1 MPSAQG
7 HITVR
12 RRAKD
17 GTNGSDAVR
26 YWVIPSAT
34 QIKRAQDGTMSP
46 ATVTCEKRKQ
56 TGNAAPIVINE
67 GILYYQIGYED
78 GSVTGK
84 SIYGST
90 GVKATKAMTWIKF
103 ILEVSQVEVASET
116 VSVVRDGDDVYLLD
130 LDNEMQ
136 GIPCNSSGTPTGS
149 GTLASTNSTV
159 YKGAKVDSGWTYSK
173 EDTGCTSTIDKN
185 GTVSVTAISAD
196 KASVKVIATKDSL
209 TLSAVMSLYKVKP
222 GANGSSPVV
231 YSIEVSASS
240 ISRDK
245 NGSLNPT
252 SITAYKQK
260 TVGNATARTT
270 EMVLKYLREG
280 QDSTETTLSGQGGE
294 IKDLSAACTAVV
306 ITLYSGTSVL
316 DKERIP
322 IVKDGQDG
330 SDVYLL
336 DLDNEVEGIPCNS
349 SGTPTGSGTLAS
361 TNSTVYKGAKVDSG
375 WTYSKEDTGC
385 TSTIDKNGTVS
396 VTAISADKAS
406 VKVIAT
412 KDSLTLSAVMSLY
425 KVKPGANGSSPVVYS
440 LEISDKALSRDAAGK
455 LTPDSISVYKNKTV
469 GSTKN
474 RTTEMTLTY
483 QRIGQDTGPIIYAGQ
498 GGSIAN
504 ISDDCTAIELKLK
517 NGNTVLDSERVPI
530 VKDGK
535 NGIDGVDGNPGADGF
550 TIIVSPANV
559 EFNFSKTSRQTI
571 RIDVYQGSKKLTY
584 NDDFLCS
591 TLSSQTT
598 ITTGLR
604 WGFNVDTDGFYFT
617 LTYTVG
623 NDVNIN
629 IPFVIT
635 VGDIQFNRVI
645 CVKTVKNGD
654 PGPQGIQGCVYRRSK
669 HVIGF
674 DYHNDSALTTN
685 GIRYIDLV
693 YIMKDSTMYASHA
706 LWFRCKKSHK
716 SDANNA
722 PQKTNTGNEA
732 WLEYWEPM
740 NTLEPLYTPF
750 LLADDAVITLMQ
762 SNQILIANDEGV
774 ITAGMSGSLA
784 GSKIRIWAG
793 SQTPDSAP
801 FRVDVNG
808 KLTSTEADIRGKIT
822 ATSGT
827 IAGFNISGTALTNG
841 PDFSNDACII
851 FRNDSHKTFA
861 GIGGNVLPATTGNRA
876 VARFENE
883 DSNNF
888 WGLGRNIAMLLSAK
902 NGDIN
907 HAFLGTGNGNLDGWI
922 DGYKFSKYT
931 LNDSNTIY
939 NGYMKISQNNRW
951 IIYAT
956 GSSSGITL
964 PTLTEVRNALGIG
977 TSTSFCIE
985 LTVVADLHSQHNF
998 NVYGRCKKTVT
1009 VNGASQTPYFT
1020 GEYPTMTHW
1029 NNGRYDSLEM
1039 GAGDSAVFLLI
1050 YDPGKTGVL
1059 DTDYTLMYTARI
1071 INRQN

>member
-34 QIKRAQDGTMSP
+34 QIKRAQDGTMYP

-56 TGNAAPIVINE
+56 TGNAAPIVTNE
-67 GILYYQIGYED
+67 GTLYYQIGYED

-84 SIYGST
+84 SVYGST

-136 GIPCNSSGTPTGS
+136 GIPCNSSGTPTGT

-159 YKGAKVDSGWTYSK
+159 YKGAKVDSGWTFSK
-173 EDTGCTSTIDKN
+173 EDTGCTSSIDKN
-185 GTVSVTAISAD
+185 GTVSVTAITAD
-196 KASVKVIATKDSL
+196 KASVKVTATKDST
-209 TLSAVMSLYKVKP
+209 TLSAVMSLYKVK
-222 GANGSSPVV
+222 A
-231 YSIEVSASS
+231 
-240 ISRDK
+240 
-245 NGSLNPT
+245 
-252 SITAYKQK
+252 
-260 TVGNATARTT
+260 
-270 EMVLKYLREG
+270 
-280 QDSTETTLSGQGGE
+280 
-294 IKDLSAACTAVV
+294 
-306 ITLYSGTSVL
+306 
-316 DKERIP
+316 
-322 IVKDGQDG
+322 
-330 SDVYLL
+330 
-336 DLDNEVEGIPCNS
+336 
-349 SGTPTGSGTLAS
+349 
-361 TNSTVYKGAKVDSG
+361 
-375 WTYSKEDTGC
+375 
-385 TSTIDKNGTVS
+385 
-396 VTAISADKAS
+396 
-406 VKVIAT
+406 
-412 KDSLTLSAVMSLY
+412 
-425 KVKPGANGSSPVVYS
+425 GANGSSPVVYS
-440 LEISDKALSRDAAGK
+440 LEISDNTLSRDADGN

-469 GSTKN
+469 SSSKS
-474 RTTEMTLTY
+474 RTSDHTLTY
-483 QRIGQDTGPIIYAGQ
+483 QRIGQDTAPIVITGQ
-498 GGSIAN
+498 GGTIN
-504 ISDDCTAIELKLK
+504 QISKSCTAIELKLK
-517 NGNTVLDSERVPI
+517 NGSTVLDAERVPI
-530 VKDGK
+530 VKDGDPGK
-535 NGIDGVDGNPGADGF
+535 NGEDGY
-550 TIIVSPANV
+550 TIIISPENV
-559 EFNFSKTSRQTI
+559 QFNFATPVLEQRI
-571 RIDVYQGSKKLTY
+571 RVDVYQGDRKLTY
-584 NDDFLCS
+584 TTDFLCS
-591 TLSSQTT
+591 TLSTKTSVTD
-598 ITTGLR
+598 GLN
-604 WGFNVDTDGFYFT
+604 WGFNVDDDGFYYK
-617 LTYTVG
+617 LTYFSG
-623 NDVNIN
+623 KNVNIN
-629 IPFVIT
+629 IPFTIT
-635 VGDIQFNRVI
+635 VGDLKFKRVI

-674 DYHNDSALTTN
+674 DYHNDSALTTD

-722 PQKTNTGNEA
+722 PQKTNTGKEA

-808 KLTSTEADIRGKIT
+808 KLTSTEADIKGKIT
-822 ATSGT
+822 ATSGS

-883 DSNNF
+883 DQNNF

-907 HAFLGTGNGNLDGWI
+907 HAFLGSGNGNLDGWI
-922 DGYKFSKYT
+922 GGYHFSKYT
-931 LNDSNTIY
+931 LNASNTIY
-939 NGYMKISQNNRW
+939 NGYLKISQNNKW
-951 IIYAT
+951 IVYAA

-964 PTLTEVRNALGIG
+964 PTLTEVRTALGIG
-977 TSTSFCIE
+977 TSTAFCIE
-985 LTVVADLHSQHNF
+985 FTIVADLLSPNNF
-998 NVYGRCKKTVT
+998 NIYGRCQKKVN
-1009 VNGASQTPYFT
+1009 VNGSEDTPYYN
-1020 GEYPTMTHW
+1020 GEYPAMTHW

-1039 GAGDSAVFLLI
+1039 GAGDSVTFLLI
-1050 YDPGKTGVL
+1050 YDPNKSGVL
-1059 DTDYTLMYTARI
+1059 DSSYRLLYTARI